1 MTNQMKTGFHPSSE
15 AFPPQ
20 HPLVSI
26 VILAYN
32 QLFYTQKCLESVQRH
47 TYASY
52 ELIVVDNA
60 SIDGTDDYLI
70 SFRQQWRTSRKE
82 NSALS
87 GSYCQAI
94 KLIFNST
101 NLGFAAGNNA
111 GIAIAEGDYI
121 VLLNNDVVV
130 TPNWLEKL
138 LKFTATDQKIGIV
151 GPMTNYVSGPQICQE
166 IAYDTSSLEGLD
178 EFAIQWGIEHEGE
191 SFSFWRIVGFCML
204 IARGV
209 INKIGGLDTAYYIG
223 GFEDDDF
230 CVRAAIAGFKC
241 AIAKDCFIHHY
252 GSKSIN
258 SPELD
263 YSKIFIKNYELFK
276 RKWGWSVEKLFEYCD
291 LSDVFQQP
299 FAPER
304 HYCPVS
310 PLAKVNS
317 LPLNQMSANNS
328 ETLRVDLGCGP
339 KKPEGFIGV
348 DIYPWLEVD
357 IVADMTQGLPFSDSS
372 VDEVRAHDVIEHL
385 PDRIHTMNEIWRI
398 CKPNAMVDIFV
409 PSTDGRG
416 AFQDPTHVS
425 FWNINSFW
433 YYSIEFPDY
442 LELCRSYGF
451 QGVFSLISL
460 ENIEG
465 PDNVIHVKVILKAI
479 KPANVALE
487 KNQLIEGLNL
497 REINFVVFPDW
508 NQPEEALIPALE
520 EVVKAVGMHPDRQ
533 KFTLLIDTSNISD
546 ESEMNPDLVLAAI
559 VFNVLLNQ
567 NIDLANEGAEIS
579 MLPSLGLKEWEVLFN
594 QIHSRIPLPLE
605 NIGMVEKLKIKK
617 ICELKQLKEKR
628 AVKVN
633 DTAWNLQ

>member
-1 MTNQMKTGFHPSSE
+1 MKNQMEPELPLSE
-15 AFPPQ
+15 EFLPK
-20 HPLVSI
+20 HPLISI
-26 VILAYN
+26 IVLAYN
-32 QLFYTQKCLESVQRH
+32 QLLYTQKCLESVERH
-47 TYASY
+47 THTPY

-60 SIDGTDDYLI
+60 STDGTDDYLI
-70 SFRQQWRTSRKE
+70 SFRKQWRTSPKE
-82 NSALS
+82 NPDVP

-94 KLIFNST
+94 KLIINSE

-130 TPNWLEKL
+130 TPSWIEKL
-138 LKFTATDQKIGIV
+138 LKCTKKDQKIGIV

-166 IAYDTSSLEGLD
+166 VAYDTTSLEGLN
-178 EFAIQWGIEHEGE
+178 EFATLWGRQHEGE
-191 SFSFWRIVGFCML
+191 TFSFWRIVGFCML
-204 IARGV
+204 IDRSV
-209 INKIGGLDTAYYIG
+209 INKIGGLDTCYHIG

-230 CVRAAIAGFKC
+230 CVRAAIAGFKS
-241 AIAKDCFIHHY
+241 AIVKDCFIHHY

-276 RKWGWSVEKLFEYCD
+276 RKWGWSVEKLFEYRD

-304 HYCPVS
+304 HYCPLSSV
-310 PLAKVNS
+310 AKVNS
-317 LPLNQMSANNS
+317 LPVNQISANNS
-328 ETLRVDLGCGP
+328 EILRVDLGCAY

-348 DIYPWLEVD
+348 DIYPWPEVD

-385 PDRIHTMNEIWRI
+385 PDRIQTMNEIWRI
-398 CKPNAMVDIFV
+398 CKPNAIVDIFV

-442 LELCRSYGF
+442 LELCKSYGF
-451 QGVFSLISL
+451 YGAFSLISI
-460 ENIEG
+460 ENIEA
-465 PDNVIHVKVILKAI
+465 PDNIIHVKVILKAI
-479 KPANVALE
+479 KSANVALE
-487 KNQLIEGLNL
+487 KSQLIEGLNL

-508 NQPEEALIPALE
+508 TQPEEALIPALE

-533 KFTLLIDTSNISD
+533 KLTLLIDTSNISD

-559 VFNVLLNQ
+559 VFNVLLNE
-567 NIDLANEGAEIS
+567 NTDLANEGSEIC
-579 MLPSLGLKEWEVLFN
+579 LIPSLDPKEWEILLN

-605 NIGMVEKLKIKK
+605 NTEMIEKLEIEQT
-617 ICELKQLKEKR
+617 CELKQLNDKR

-633 DTAWNLQ
+633 DTAWDLQ